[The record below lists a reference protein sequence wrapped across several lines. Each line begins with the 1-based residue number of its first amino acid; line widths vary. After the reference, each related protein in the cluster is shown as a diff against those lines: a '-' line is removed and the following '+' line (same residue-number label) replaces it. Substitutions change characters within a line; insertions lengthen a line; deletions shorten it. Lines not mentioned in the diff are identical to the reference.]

1 MSVEFTLAGFALNC
15 ARTAWLRG
23 RTHALTHLQM
33 RLFNLLAG
41 FLFLALAGR
50 SQTQIYGTVLDV
62 ESGEPLIGASVYL
75 EEYSMGS
82 VTDFDGRFRFTTR
95 QTGEAHVVA
104 SMIGYENS
112 RNYIQ
117 LPARQGGRA
126 VGMAV
131 IDMGVLR
138 LNSSTIGLNE
148 ANVIASVATSRE
160 TPVAVSTLDARTIQE
175 QLGDKELVETLN
187 ITPGVYA
194 TKSGGGFGDSRINI
208 RGFDQR
214 NVAVL
219 INGIPVNDMENGWV
233 YWSNWAGL
241 GDAVNTMQVQRGLG
255 ASKLAINSVG
265 GTLNIIT
272 KATDMKK
279 GGSLL
284 QSVTDYGRYKTMLS
298 LSSGVMKNGWAV
310 SAVGSRTTGNAYV
323 DATFIDAWSYFLTA
337 AKDFGAHRLVLTAI
351 GAPQTHGQRRGQ
363 LSVDRFNDLNSLGY
377 EAHRWNDDWGY
388 LNRGGATEEVLN
400 SRVNGYHKPQFAL
413 NHYWQLSERSHLAS
427 SYYVS
432 VGQGYGSR
440 YDGTSSPRFGETYE
454 DSDGL
459 TRTVKTNLNWD
470 YLWDSNEGNS
480 QTVTYAA
487 DQIAYNE
494 SAQAWIDTVH
504 MFGDPIVVE
513 GDTVVGGRSR
523 SVIENAHNEHFWTGM
538 LSTLHHEVNDRV
550 SLMVGVDARYYSGKH
565 FTRVNNLLGGD
576 FYLQS
581 FSSSDGYGINPDYE
595 LMAQPGD
602 KVDYDDIGLV
612 RYAGG
617 FAQVEYKDDRFSLF
631 AAGTMSLTGYR
642 RIDPYKYF
650 RYAETGVQ
658 EVTELNETTG
668 NIETTEQFVY
678 GEKSLKASSV
688 GYNAKAGGSVRIDE
702 RSHLYVNGGVYSRAP
717 FIRYV
722 FTNYSNV
729 LSNDRLTNEKV
740 AAFEAGYRFRWRGI
754 SLDVNAYHTQWR
766 DKSIMSSPLLRP
778 DGTEYRAFITGLVQ
792 THEGIEFELKT
803 RPHPKVE
810 IGGMA
815 SFGDWRW
822 DNDVNAE
829 ITAEEGGEV
838 LETLYIYSAGLKV
851 SDAPQSQVG
860 VLLNVSPAKGLRFGA
875 NYVLNWNLYA
885 QFEVDADRTNPDR
898 AGLQPVMLPEFD
910 YLDLRA
916 SYRFEA
922 GGLGWMAS
930 LNVQNALDNIYISD
944 GFETFVTNPETGDKE
959 QGTIENG
966 KMEGYWAYGRTLSA
980 TLKMMF

>member
-1 MSVEFTLAGFALNC
+1 MRTLIQSLFGLAL
-15 ARTAWLRG
+15 
-23 RTHALTHLQM
+23 
-33 RLFNLLAG
+33 LLA
-41 FLFLALAGR
+41 AS
-50 SQTQIYGTVLDV
+50 SQLSTLSAQTKIKGTVLDAAT
-62 ESGEPLIGASVYL
+62 GDALPGASVFF
-75 EEYSMGS
+75 EESRMGTVS
-82 VTDFDGRFRFTTR
+82 DFEGRFEFTSR
-95 QTGEAHVVA
+95 QTGEAELVI
-104 SMIGYENS
+104 SMIGYETH
-112 RNYIQ
+112 
-117 LPARQGGRA
+117 RQA
-126 VGMAV
+126 C
-131 IDMGVLR
+131 VLGADAWVLDLGPIR
-138 LNSSTIGLNE
+138 LESSTIGLSE
-148 ANVIASVATSRE
+148 ANVIASVAIDRE
-160 TPVAVSTLDARTIQE
+160 TPVAVSTLDAKTIQE

-272 KATDMKK
+272 KATDTKK

-284 QSVTDYGRYKTMLS
+284 QSVTDYGRFKTMLS
-298 LSSGVMKNGWAV
+298 LSSGVMENGWAV
-310 SAVGSRTTGNAYV
+310 SAVGSRTMGNAYV

-337 AKDFGAHRLVLTAI
+337 AKDFGAHRLVFTAI

-363 LSVDRFNDLNSLGY
+363 LTVDRFNDIQNLGY

-388 LNRGGATEEVLN
+388 LNRGGQTDQVLN
-400 SRVNGYHKPQFAL
+400 ARVNGYHKPQFAL
-413 NHYWQLSERSHLAS
+413 NDYWQLSERTNLATS
-427 SYYVS
+427 FYIST
-432 VGQGYGSR
+432 GRGYGSR
-440 YDGTSSPRFGETYE
+440 YDGTSNPRISETYV
-454 DSDGL
+454 DSTG
-459 TRTVKTNLNWD
+459 TERSVKTSLNWD
-470 YLWDSNEGNS
+470 YLWDSNANNT
-480 QTVTYAA
+480 QPVTYAA
-487 DQIAYNE
+487 DQIAYDAD
-494 SAQAWIDTVH
+494 AQAWIDTLH
-504 MFGDPIVVE
+504 EFGDPIVVE
-513 GDTVVGGRSR
+513 GDTLVGGRSR
-523 SVIENAHNEHFWTGM
+523 SVIENAHNEHFWTGV
-538 LSTLHHEVNDRV
+538 LSTLRHEVNDRV
-550 SLMVGVDARYYSGKH
+550 NLMAGVDARFYSGKH

-581 FSSSDGYGINPDYE
+581 FSSSDGYGINPDYA

-602 KVDYDDIGLV
+602 KVDYDDIGRV
-612 RYAGG
+612 QYAGG
-617 FAQVEYKDDRFSLF
+617 FAQAEYKDDRFSLF
-631 AAGTMSLTGYR
+631 GAGTISYTTYR

-650 RYAETGVQ
+650 RYEETGVQ
-658 EVTELNETTG
+658 EVTQLNEATG
-668 NIETTEQFVY
+668 ELETTEEFVY
-678 GEKSLKASSV
+678 GVKSQKASSV
-688 GYNAKAGGSVRIDE
+688 GYNLKAGGSVRLGE
-702 RSHLYVNGGVYSRAP
+702 TSHLYLNGGYYSRAP

-740 AAFEAGYRFRWRGI
+740 AAVEAGYRFRWRGV
-754 SLDVNAYHTQWR
+754 SFDLNAYHTQWR

-778 DGTEYRAFITGLVQ
+778 DGTEYRAFITGLIQ
-792 THEGIEFELKT
+792 THEGIEVEWRAQPT
-803 RPHPKVE
+803 SWAE

-815 SFGDWRW
+815 SFGNWRW

-860 VLLNVSPAKGLRFGA
+860 FLSNFNVTKRLRLGA
-875 NYVLNWNLYA
+875 NYVYNWNLYA
-885 QFEVDADRTNPDR
+885 RFQVDTDRTNPDR
-898 AGLQPVMLPEFD
+898 AGLQPVMLPAYG
-910 YLDLRA
+910 YLDVRG

-922 GGLGWMAS
+922 AGMKWMAS

-944 GFETFVTNPETGDKE
+944 GFETFVTDPQTGEKI
-959 QGTIENG
+959 QGTVENG
-966 KMEGYWAYGRTLSA
+966 KLEGYWAYGRTLSA

>member
-1 MSVEFTLAGFALNC
+1 MQPQTRLHFCLVTAL
-15 ARTAWLRG
+15 G
-23 RTHALTHLQM
+23 
-33 RLFNLLAG
+33 G
-41 FLFLALAGR
+41 FLLFASGVQ
-50 SQTQIYGTVLDV
+50 SQTQIFGSVLDA
-62 ESGEPLIGASVYL
+62 ETGEPLIGASVYL
-75 EEYSMGS
+75 EEFRMGS
-82 VTDFDGRFRFTTR
+82 VTDFDGKFRFSTS

-104 SMIGYENS
+104 SMIGYTDS

-117 LPARQGGRA
+117 LPARQGGR
-126 VGMAV
+126 VLGMAAM
-131 IDMGVLR
+131 DMGVLR
-138 LNSSTIGLNE
+138 LASSTIGLNE
-148 ANVIASVATSRE
+148 ANVIASVAIDRE

-175 QLGDKELVETLN
+175 QMGDKELVETLN

-194 TKSGGGFGDSRINI
+194 TKSGGGYGDSRINI
-208 RGFDQR
+208 RGFDQT

-219 INGIPVNDMENGWV
+219 INGIPVNDMENGRV

-279 GGSLL
+279 GGSIL

-298 LSSGVMKNGWAV
+298 LSSGVMRNGWAV
-310 SAVGSRTTGNAYV
+310 SAVGSRTMGNAYV

-388 LNRGGATEEVLN
+388 LNRGGATQEVLN

-413 NHYWQLSERSHLAS
+413 NHYWQLSERTHLAS

-440 YDGTSSPRFGETYE
+440 YDGTSSPRLSESYL
-454 DSDGL
+454 DSDGNS
-459 TRTVKTNLNWD
+459 RTVKTNLNWD
-470 YLWDSNEGNS
+470 YLWDSNESNS

-487 DQIAYNE
+487 DQIAYDE
-494 SAQAWIDTVH
+494 SSQAWIDTVH

-513 GDTVVGGRSR
+513 GDTIVGGRSR
-523 SVIENAHNEHFWTGM
+523 SVIENAHNEHFWTGI

-550 SLMVGVDARYYSGKH
+550 NLMVGVDARYYSGKH

-581 FSSSDGYGINPDYE
+581 FSSTDGYGINPDYE
-595 LMAQPGD
+595 LLAQPGD

-617 FAQVEYKDDRFSLF
+617 FAQAEYKDDRFSLF
-631 AAGTMSLTGYR
+631 AAGTMSFTGYR

-658 EVTELNETTG
+658 EVTELNEVTG

-678 GEKSLKASSV
+678 GEKSLKAGSV
-688 GYNAKAGGSVRIDE
+688 GYNAKAGGSVRIGE
-702 RSHLYVNGGVYSRAP
+702 TSHVYVNGGVYSRAP

-722 FTNYSNV
+722 FTNYSNI

-740 AAFEAGYRFRWRGI
+740 AAFEAGYRFRWRGV

-766 DKSIMSSPLLRP
+766 DKSIISSPLLRP

-803 RPHPKVE
+803 RPHPMVE

-860 VLLNVSPAKGLRFGA
+860 ALVNISPTKSLRIGA
-875 NYVLNWNLYA
+875 NYVHNWNLYA
-885 QFEVDADRTNPDR
+885 RFEVDADRTNPDR
-898 AGLQPVMLPEFD
+898 AGLQPVKLPEFG

-916 SYRFEA
+916 SYRFET

-930 LNVQNALDNIYISD
+930 LNIQNALNNIYISD
-944 GFETFVTNPETGDKE
+944 GFETFVTNPQTGAKE

-966 KMEGYWAYGRTLSA
+966 KLEGYWAYGRTISA
-980 TLKMMF
+980 SLKMSF

>member
-1 MSVEFTLAGFALNC
+1 MDSHFNQVQMNAQNLL
-15 ARTAWLRG
+15 L
-23 RTHALTHLQM
+23 M
-33 RLFNLLAG
+33 RLFQVTLGLL
-41 FLFLALAGR
+41 LFAIVGQA
-50 SQTQIYGTVLDV
+50 QTQVYGTVLDA
-62 ESGEPLIGASVYL
+62 ETGEPLIGASVYL

-82 VTDFDGRFRFTTR
+82 VTDFDGRFRFSTR

-104 SMIGYENS
+104 SMIGYTNS

-117 LPARQGGRA
+117 LPALQGGRDI
-126 VGMAV
+126 GMAAM
-131 IDMGVLR
+131 DMGVLR
-138 LNSSTIGLNE
+138 LAASTIGLNE
-148 ANVIASVATSRE
+148 ANVIASVAIDRE

-284 QSVTDYGRYKTMLS
+284 QSVTDYGRYKSMLS

-310 SAVGSRTTGNAYV
+310 SAVGSRTMGNAYV
-323 DATFIDAWSYFLTA
+323 DAAFIDAWSYFLTA

-440 YDGTSSPRFGETYE
+440 YDGTSSPRLSETYE
-454 DSDGL
+454 DADGM

-470 YLWDSNEGNS
+470 YLWDSNENNT
-480 QTVTYAA
+480 QPVTYAA
-487 DQIAYNE
+487 DQIGYDAF
-494 SAQAWIDTVH
+494 AQAWLDTVH

-523 SVIENAHNEHFWTGM
+523 SVIENAHNEHFWTGV

-550 SLMVGVDARYYSGKH
+550 NLMVGVDARYYSGKH

-581 FSSSDGYGINPDYE
+581 FSSSDGYGINPNYE

-617 FAQVEYKDDRFSLF
+617 FAQAEYKDDRFSLF
-631 AAGTMSLTGYR
+631 AAGTMSFTGYR

-658 EVTELNETTG
+658 EVTELNEATG

-678 GEKSLKASSV
+678 GEKSLKASSI
-688 GYNAKAGGSVRIDE
+688 GYNAKAGGSVRLGE
-702 RSHLYVNGGVYSRAP
+702 TSHIYVNGGVYSRAP

-778 DGTEYRAFITGLVQ
+778 DGTEYRAFITGLIQ
-792 THEGIEFELKT
+792 THEGIELELKT
-803 RPHPKVE
+803 RPFPNLE

-860 VLLNVSPAKGLRFGA
+860 LLMNYSPTKGLRVGA
-875 NYVLNWNLYA
+875 NYVHNWNLYA
-885 QFEVDADRTNPDR
+885 RFEVDADRTNPDR
-898 AGLQPVMLPEFD
+898 AGLQPVMLPEFG

-916 SYRFEA
+916 SYRFET

-944 GFETFVTNPETGDKE
+944 GFETFVTNPQTGVKE
-959 QGTIENG
+959 QGTVENG
-966 KMEGYWAYGRTLSA
+966 KLEGYWAYGRTFSA